1 MRSLTGGEEGIVRG
15 SRTVLVQLSAASR
28 RAYAARHTL
37 TGCIVLAFV
46 VTVALTACS
55 TCTGTSCAGFASFRA
70 GEMKALRALKLISYF
85 PARSSWQYM
94 WEDFQPGVIDQDMA
108 RIAGLH
114 ANGVRIIISTAAFG
128 FPRPHPRDLS
138 ELRDVI
144 QMAQRNGL
152 RVQLTLFDGF
162 AGWQAIQGSR
172 EWVQMVLAPYAAD
185 SEIAFIELRN
195 EIDLSDPEQMTWCR
209 DLLPYTENLAG
220 GVPVTVSVSNGGASK
235 LVDLRRKLGGVK
247 PDFWDLHYYG
257 TPGDARATFAAA
269 RAAVRPDLLYI
280 GEFGFSTWPGI
291 AAKVPGLS
299 SSQGEV
305 DAYQAYYYASIE
317 AATRALGLPPAA
329 PWTLNDFSSANTPPQ
344 PSPAEYFYGLYRL
357 NGSAK
362 PAAAVISQFFGT
374 GKVAVPFSRR
384 IFRGEI
390 YRD

>member
-1 MRSLTGGEEGIVRG
+1 
-15 SRTVLVQLSAASR
+15 VLVLASAASR
-28 RAYAARHTL
+28 RAHAPRHTL
-37 TGCIVLAFV
+37 TGGMVLAFAL
-46 VTVALTACS
+46 TVALTACS
-55 TCTGTSCAGFASFRA
+55 TCTGTACGGSEAFRA
-70 GEMKALRALKLISYF
+70 GEMKALRGLKLISYF

-94 WEDFQPGVIDQDMA
+94 WEDFQPGVIGQDMA

-128 FPRPHPRDLS
+128 FPRPHPQDLS
-138 ELRDVI
+138 ELRDVT

-162 AGWQAIQGSR
+162 GSWQAIQGSR
-172 EWVQMVLAPYAAD
+172 EWVRTVLAPYAAD
-185 SEIAFIELRN
+185 SEIAFVELRN
-195 EIDLSDPEQMTWCR
+195 EIDLSDPGQMTWCR

-235 LVDLRRKLGGVK
+235 LVDLRRELGGVK

-299 SSQGEV
+299 SAQGKV
-305 DAYQAYYYASIE
+305 DAYQAYYYAAIE
-317 AATRALGLPPAA
+317 AATQALGLPPAA
-329 PWTLNDFSSANTPPQ
+329 PWTLNDFSSTDTPPQ

-362 PAAAVISQFFGT
+362 PAATVISQFFGT
-374 GKVAVPFSRR
+374 GKVAVSFSQDSE
-384 IFRGEI
+384 EI